1 MFCPVG
7 YRSVAE
13 LWNEF
18 LNVRLESIYTST
30 VAGYNKPNF
39 KAAFTRG
46 SPLDV
51 CEHVFLKS
59 LSEVGL
65 HLASP
70 TGEVVRTHI
79 QLKEGGGS
87 ILSTEGP
94 YDSMWREAYMRV
106 EKTDK
111 TDTASRLFHLFKPWC
126 YEPTQGEKWS
136 ETYQTVT
143 SFDGEE
149 WRAARVKLFHHTLP
163 IHFTRESYL
172 VSDEM
177 APWSTKLRMAPT
189 VAPILENFNG
199 WALCL
204 DEGTYQDRWQEYLF
218 GRVAL
223 YPTQEQMEHIGGQ
236 VAGRPRME
244 EPRAVFEAMGGE
256 KGALSWDQVASRIEA
271 HTGFKPSHKS
281 LRNWRDEFKAGK

>member
-13 LWNEF
+13 LWKEF
-18 LNVRLESIYTST
+18 SKVRLETIYTST

-39 KAAFTRG
+39 KASFTRG
-46 SPLDV
+46 SPLDI

-59 LSEVGL
+59 LCEVGL

-70 TGEVVRTHI
+70 AGDVVRTNI
-79 QLKEGGGS
+79 QLEEGRAS

-94 YDSMWREAYMRV
+94 YSSMWREAHMRL
-106 EKTDK
+106 EKTDN
-111 TDTASRLFHLFKPWC
+111 TDTASRLFHLFKSWC
-126 YEPTQGEKWS
+126 YEPTQGDKWS
-136 ETYQTVT
+136 ETYQAVT
-143 SFDGEE
+143 SFEGE
-149 WRAARVKLFHHTLP
+149 WQDARVKLIHHTLP

-177 APWSTKLRMAPT
+177 APWSTKLRMAPA
-189 VAPILENFNG
+189 VAPILENFSG

-204 DEGTYQDRWQEYLF
+204 DEGTYQDPWQEYLY

-236 VAGRPRME
+236 LAGRPRME
-244 EPRAVFEAMGGE
+244 EARAVFEAMGGD
-256 KGALSWDQVASRIEA
+256 KGALTWSEVASRIESQ
-271 HTGFKPSHKS
+271 TGVKPSHKS
-281 LRNWRDEFKAGK
+281 LRNWRDEFNESK